1 MIGSISTTP
10 TSISFQQY
18 SAAQSAPPP
27 SKAAPAVEDTV
38 QLSDQ
43 TQQTL
48 NSQQSSAK
56 KETAP
61 PSQPSISQLV
71 KEAADGDLSALARL
85 AVVG

>member
-18 SAAQSAPPP
+18 SAAQGAPPP
-27 SKAAPAVEDTV
+27 SKAAAVEDTV

-43 TQQTL
+43 TRQTL
-48 NSQQSSAK
+48 NSQPGSAK

-61 PSQPSISQLV
+61 SSQPSIGQLV